1 MFQKIAERIYIHLSK
16 KNILG
21 EEDKDVYIYA
31 LEVIVLNTSLLITL
45 FLISLCMKQ
54 LPCFICFL
62 CFFVPLRIFCGG
74 YHAKRSE
81 ICFPMSM
88 ISYVIVLFMV
98 KQNLYLYQNIFLQSL
113 ALVTILLLFLFAPLE
128 NKNHPLDEYQLQ
140 RNQKIVRIL
149 LVLYFLLLS
158 YFCVYQVSIA
168 TYGIVFLILN
178 GILFFIG
185 KWEKMLNFKKVED

>member
-1 MFQKIAERIYIHLSK
+1 MFQKIAERIYMYLSK
-16 KNILG
+16 KNILSQ
-21 EEDKDVYIYA
+21 EDKDVYIYA
-31 LEVIVLNTSLLITL
+31 LEVIVLNTSLLATIL
-45 FLISLCMKQ
+45 LISLSMKQ
-54 LPCFICFL
+54 LLCFICFL

-88 ISYVIVLFMV
+88 ITYVIVLLFV
-98 KQNLYLYQNIFLQSL
+98 NRNLYLYQNIFLQSITF
-113 ALVTILLLFLFAPLE
+113 VIMLLLFLFAPLE
-128 NKNHPLDEYQLQ
+128 NKNHPLDESQLQ

-158 YFCVYQVSIA
+158 YFSINQMLVA
-168 TYGIVFLILN
+168 TYEIAFVILN

-185 KWEKMLNFKKVED
+185 KWDQINENIKKV

>member
-1 MFQKIAERIYIHLSK
+1 MFQKIAERIYMYLSK
-16 KNILG
+16 KNILSQ
-21 EEDKDVYIYA
+21 EDKDVYIYA
-31 LEVIVLNTSLLITL
+31 LEVIVLNTSLLATIL
-45 FLISLCMKQ
+45 LISLSMKQ
-54 LPCFICFL
+54 LLCFICFL

-88 ISYVIVLFMV
+88 ITYVIVLLFV
-98 KQNLYLYQNIFLQSL
+98 NRNLYLYQNIFLQSITF
-113 ALVTILLLFLFAPLE
+113 VIMLLLFLFAPLE
-128 NKNHPLDEYQLQ
+128 NKNHPLDESQLQ

-158 YFCVYQVSIA
+158 YFSINQMLVA
-168 TYGIVFLILN
+168 TYEIAFVILN

-185 KWEKMLNFKKVED
+185 KWEQINENIKKV